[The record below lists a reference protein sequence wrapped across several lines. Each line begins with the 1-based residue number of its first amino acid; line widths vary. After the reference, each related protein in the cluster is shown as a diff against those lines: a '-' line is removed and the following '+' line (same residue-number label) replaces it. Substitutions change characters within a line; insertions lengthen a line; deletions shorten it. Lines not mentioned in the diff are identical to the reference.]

1 MFKRPTYLK
10 PRLVRVR
17 GHGGEPLWGI
27 LVSRR
32 VHTRAGVVVDVVT
45 VGHSTLSARKQTISA
60 SLIVPANIL
69 VCPVQIL
76 DNLVTLGVLSK
87 SERRSWAAEMRALWR
102 GVSLKRNITRLE
114 TTVPNE
120 PRCPANARKKE
131 VVGHAEFFR

>member
-1 MFKRPTYLK
+1 MYKRPNYLK

-32 VHTRAGVVVDVVT
+32 VHTLDGIVVDVVT
-45 VGHSTLSARKQTISA
+45 VGHSLQSVRKQTIGNHN
-60 SLIVPANIL
+60 IVPGNLIA
-69 VCPVQIL
+69 CPASVL
-76 DNLVTLGVLSK
+76 DNFVTLGVLTR
-87 SERRSWAAEMRALWR
+87 SERRGWAAEMRALWR
-102 GVSLKRNITRLE
+102 GASLKRNITRLE

-120 PRCPANARKKE
+120 PRCPVNPRKKE